1 MMKKRWILWAMILT
15 HYVFLQ
21 DVSAQ
26 TEKPI
31 SSLKVVTENSQILL
45 TTKNNEVTTSSV
57 SATQNSVQKGYL
69 NVFSDEDN
77 SDIYIDGQYEGKNIL
92 IKKPLDPGEHQ
103 VQLKQ
108 NGKVVYSTLALLS
121 SGKTTSVVADQ
132 FVNMLTKTPSKGAI
146 DREARRLK
154 DSRGNLGIGMRFSTA
169 YPAAS
174 IKWWHQRW
182 GIQGLFLG
190 DLKDKQHYGNVGAR
204 AMYAL
209 GDRVFQEDVL
219 QGYFYM
225 GGGGIVNSVAKWQ
238 NYYDFGLGIEAKLG
252 ELANKL
258 LLRPNTTY
266 VVNKNNDFLRDLFI
280 LGVLNLF
287 YTSIDVNFFNQNNQ
301 IQTEFNVGL
310 HVYF

>member
-1 MMKKRWILWAMILT
+1 MIKKICVLWMMIWAHCVLAN
-15 HYVFLQ
+15 
-21 DVSAQ
+21 DVMAQ
-26 TEKPI
+26 TEKNG
-31 SSLKVVTENSQILL
+31 SSLKAATENIQVLPATKNNDISIVSVS
-45 TTKNNEVTTSSV
+45 TTKNNVT
-57 SATQNSVQKGYL
+57 QGYL
-69 NVFSDEDN
+69 NVFSDEEN
-77 SDIYIDGQYEGKNIL
+77 IDIYIDGQYECKNIL
-92 IKKPLDPGEHQ
+92 IKKLLDPGEHQ

-108 NGKVVYSTLALLS
+108 NGKVVYSTLALITL
-121 SGKTTSVVADQ
+121 GKTTSVVADP
-132 FVNMLTKTPSKGAI
+132 FVNMLTKTPSRGAI

-154 DSRGNLGIGMRFSTA
+154 DSRGNLGIGMRFSMA

-204 AMYAL
+204 VMYAL

-225 GGGGIVNSVAKWQ
+225 GGGGMLNSEAKWQ
-238 NYYDFGLGIEAKLG
+238 NYYDFGLGVEAKLG

-266 VVNKNNDFLRDLFI
+266 VLNKNNDFLRDLFI

-287 YTSIDVNFFNQNNQ
+287 YTSVDVNFFNQKNQ